1 MEQLVSSG
9 PGPKGPGQIKKKKK
23 KATSSKRQASSATK
37 KTQLKCINN
46 LERDNM
52 PYFREEDKDNR
63 DQSWSQAAPDVL
75 VLAIQTIDQE
85 CFKQIQDDKTPLGN
99 LRHRLDLIL
108 NSNHWNKKRDAS

>member
-1 MEQLVSSG
+1 
-9 PGPKGPGQIKKKKK
+9 
-23 KATSSKRQASSATK
+23 
-37 KTQLKCINN
+37 
-46 LERDNM
+46 M

-63 DQSWSQAAPDVL
+63 DQSWSQEAHDVL

-108 NSNHWNKKRDAS
+108 NSDHWEEKRMDEREARNEPAWRAAQERKNAS